1 MGKVFRLFCFM
12 CCLMVLAVDPGQAR
26 SLADDWIQGLVVDQN
41 GEAIIGASIFEKGT
55 QNGTVT
61 DVDGKFKLN
70 VQNYENTLEISYI
83 GYTTQRIKPKKGDNL
98 RIVLTEDTKTIDEV
112 VVVGYQTMRKTDVVG
127 AVSSVKSKELNVT
140 TPTVGQSLVGKVSG
154 VQISQVSG
162 APYGNTKIRVRGVAS
177 INASS
182 DPLYVI
188 DGYPSNDDLMLNPED
203 IESIEVLK
211 DAASAAIYGSRAAG
225 GVVLITTKRGKEGKV
240 KVNYNFQLSVN
251 QLAKKID
258 LLNSA
263 QFADLVVEGRNN
275 AYKNIL
281 VNSGKTWDDSYIHHT
296 NAERAQMI
304 GSANSAAMIPEFLY
318 DFDKGEVIT
327 PQYDTDWQDELYQNA
342 LSQRHHVSVNGGTD
356 KIRYEVSMGYQN
368 QEGIILSTGQKRL
381 NLRAN
386 LDAEISSKFRI
397 GATISNTS
405 NWNREVQEGRFNQGP
420 ILGALIYAPVFRC
433 YDDNGQLIKGEMTS
447 YASDYGFQQI
457 ENPVALATET
467 KIRRNGVR
475 NTYNMTATYEPVKNL
490 FLKANLGMYT
500 YSEKYE
506 FYRPTSLSDGAN
518 PPYSDQAKAAA
529 NAIANTTLQSDYLAG
544 FTANYNKTWNDAHN
558 FSGVVGYSVQKDMID
573 VLGVKATGYEDDH
586 ITEVTGHGA
595 DPSDIQL
602 NNTYKSNWT
611 MLSYFTRLNY
621 NFKNKYYLT
630 ASFRGDASSLF
641 GPENRWGYFP
651 SVSAA
656 WTLSNEDFWKDHL
669 GDSSSF
675 KLRASWGMSGN
686 NNIGNYEYAT
696 IMNSPAGVVFGNGS
710 IVSAMYPGGVKDNAI
725 GWESTSQYNVGFDL
739 SLFNNRL
746 SVSGNYYLSYTEDL
760 LFEQPISAISGA
772 TSILTNL
779 PDSKIRNTGFD
790 LQVDARVLTGKD
802 YGLNVSGNISLNR
815 NKVLALGGNTI
826 ITNGAERS
834 YMTHITEEGQP
845 IGMFYGFKVAGMVTE
860 ADMAGIAADDA
871 VYKANGNSFSEGYKL
886 QGPPRSLSQS
896 VALQPGDLYF
906 EDVNGDGV
914 VNDDDKRVIGNPH
927 PKFTYGF
934 NINGNYRDL
943 DVSASFNG
951 SYGNQVL
958 DGQDYYLFNM
968 EGSGNQYSVVDD
980 RYRSPEN
987 PGNGWVYKA
996 SRGGTQSNSTRL
1008 STFYL
1013 QDGSFFRC
1021 TNITVGYS
1029 FPKIKQ
1035 WSNGVISNLRLY
1047 VATDNPFTITKY
1059 KGYNPEVDYNDGSNL
1074 TPGVDYGKYP
1084 LMRAYNMG
1092 LQLTF

>member
-1 MGKVFRLFCFM
+1 M
-12 CCLMVLAVDPGQAR
+12 CCLMLLAVESGQAR

-61 DVDGKFKLN
+61 DVDGKFRLN
-70 VQNYENTLEISYI
+70 VQNYGNTLEISYI

-318 DFDKGEVIT
+318 DFEKGEVIT

-506 FYRPTSLSDGAN
+506 FYRPTSLSDGVN
-518 PPYSDQAKAAA
+518 QPYSDQAKAAA
-529 NAIANTTLQSDYLAG
+529 NAIANTTLQSDYLAE

-696 IMNSPAGVVFGNGS
+696 IMSSPSGAVFGSGS

-725 GWESTSQYNVGFDL
+725 GWETTSQYNVGFDL

-871 VYKANGNSFSEGYKL
+871 VYKANGNSFPEGYKL

-934 NINGNYRDL
+934 NISGNYRDL

>member
-1 MGKVFRLFCFM
+1 MKRKIHLLFVMLSLLCTFNVPM
-12 CCLMVLAVDPGQAR
+12 WAADLSDHIVKGIVIDESGLAV
-26 SLADDWIQGLVVDQN
+26 
-41 GEAIIGASIFEKGT
+41 IGASISEKGT
-55 QNGTVT
+55 KNGAIT
-61 DVDGKFKLN
+61 DMDGKFTLRIED
-70 VQNYENTLEISYI
+70 YGHTLEISYI
-83 GYTTQRIKPKKGDNL
+83 GYATQSVQAEPGKDL
-98 RIVLTEDTKTIDEV
+98 RIVLKEDAETLDEV
-112 VVVGYQTMRKTDVVG
+112 VIVGYQVMRKTDVVG
-127 AVSSVKSKELNVT
+127 AVSSVKANELNVT

-154 VQISQVSG
+154 VQISQVTG

-275 AYKNIL
+275 AYRNL
-281 VNSGKTWDDSYIHHT
+281 LGDAWNDAYIHDT
-296 NAERAQMI
+296 NDIRAQRI

-318 DFDKGEVIT
+318 DFAKGEVIT

-356 KIRYEVSMGYQN
+356 KVRYEVSMAYQN
-368 QEGIILSTGQKRL
+368 QDGIILSTGQKRL

-386 LDAEISSKFRI
+386 LDAEISSKFKI

-420 ILGALIYAPVFRC
+420 ILGALIYAPIFRC
-433 YDDNGQLIKGEMTS
+433 YDDNGQLLKGEMTS

-467 KIRRNGVR
+467 KIRRRGVR
-475 NTYNMTATYEPVKNL
+475 NTYNMTATYEPVENL

-500 YSEKYE
+500 YTEKYE

-518 PPYSDQAKAAA
+518 LPYSDQAKAAA
-529 NAIANTTLQSDYLAG
+529 NAIANTTLQSDYLAE
-544 FTANYNKTWNDAHN
+544 FTANYNKTWNDVHN
-558 FSGVVGYSVQKDMID
+558 FSGVAGYSVQKNMID
-573 VLGVKATGYEDDH
+573 VLGVRTTGYEDDH

-595 DPSDIQL
+595 DPSDVQL

-611 MLSYFTRLNY
+611 MLSYFSRLNY
-621 NFKNKYYLT
+621 NFKNKYYIT

-656 WTLSNEDFWKDHL
+656 WTLSNEDFWQDNL
-669 GDSSSF
+669 GDASSF

-686 NNIGNYEYAT
+686 NNIGNYEYAA
-696 IMNSPAGVVFGNGS
+696 IMNSPAGAVFGNGT

-739 SLFNNRL
+739 SLFRNRL
-746 SVSGNYYLSYTEDL
+746 SISGNYYLSYTKDL

-772 TSILTNL
+772 NSMLTNL
-779 PDSKIRNTGFD
+779 PDSEIRNTGFD
-790 LQVDARVLTGKD
+790 VQVDARLITGND
-802 YGLNVSGNISLNR
+802 YGLNLSGNISLNR
-815 NKVLALGGNTI
+815 NKVLNLGGNTI

-860 ADMAGIAADDA
+860 ADMVGLAADDA
-871 VYKANGNSFSEGYKL
+871 VYKANGNKFPEGYEL

-896 VALQPGDLYF
+896 VPLQPGDLYF

-914 VNDDDKRVIGNPH
+914 VNDDDKNVIGNPH

-934 NINGNYRDL
+934 NLNGYYRDWDL
-943 DVSASFNG
+943 SASFNG
-951 SYGNQVL
+951 SYGNKVL

-968 EGSGNQYSVVDD
+968 EGSGNQYAVVDE
-980 RYRSPEN
+980 RYRTPEN

-1029 FPKIKQ
+1029 FSKIGQ

-1047 VATDNPFTITKY
+1047 FAADNPFTITKY
-1059 KGYNPEVDYNDGSNL
+1059 KGYNPEVDYNNGSNL

-1092 LQLTF
+1092 IQLTF